1 MSVTSIKSKL
11 FKAVSA
17 DTAAIA
23 ALQTLG
29 GAGNMNLTGTSV
41 SDGSNMDTTVTL
53 TSGGNI
59 SGTNFTIT
67 GTDASGATVNQT
79 IAGPNAGTVTT
90 TQKFLTET
98 QIATNGA
105 VGTNTS
111 AGFTATSGTQGIVFA
126 GATRVRGLH
135 GVSSS
140 TAGALIIRDG
150 SQTGSK
156 LLEIDTPAAAGQV
169 DPYIPDEG
177 ILFRNG
183 AFIDISA
190 GYDSAT
196 IFFDG

>member
-90 TQKFLTET
+90 TQKFLTVT

-156 LLEIDTPAAAGQV
+156 LLEIDTPATAGQV

>member
-67 GTDASGATVNQT
+67 GTDASGASVNQT

-90 TQKFLTET
+90 TQKFLTVT

-183 AFIDISA
+183 AYIDISA

>member
-29 GAGNMNLTGTSV
+29 GAGNMNLRGTSV
-41 SDGSNMDTTVTL
+41 SDGSNMGTTVTL

-67 GTDASGATVNQT
+67 GTDASGASVNQT

-90 TQKFLTET
+90 TQKFLTVT

-183 AFIDISA
+183 AYIDISA

>member
-17 DTAAIA
+17 STTAIA

-29 GAGNMNLTGTSV
+29 GAGNMTLTGTSV

-90 TQKFLTET
+90 TQKFLTVT

-111 AGFTATSGTQGIVFA
+111 AGFTATTGTQGIVFA

-156 LLEIDTPAAAGQV
+156 LLEIDTPATAGQV

-183 AFIDISA
+183 AYIDISA

>member
-67 GTDASGATVNQT
+67 GTDASGATVSQT

-90 TQKFLTET
+90 TQKFLTVT

>member
-90 TQKFLTET
+90 TQKFLTVT

>member
-17 DTAAIA
+17 STTAIA

-29 GAGNMNLTGTSV
+29 GAGNMTLTGTSV

-53 TSGGNI
+53 TSTGNI
-59 SGTNFTIT
+59 SGVTFTVT
-67 GTDASGATVNQT
+67 GTDASGAAQT
-79 IAGPNAGTVTT
+79 EDITGPNNNTVTGSK
-90 TQKFLTET
+90 KFLTVT
-98 QIATNGA
+98 QIAADAA
-105 VGTNTS
+105 VATNTS
-111 AGFTATSGTQGIVFA
+111 AGFTATTGTQGIVFA
-126 GATRVRGLH
+126 GATRIRGLH

-140 TAGALIIRDG
+140 TAGALIIRET
-150 SQTGSK
+150 SQSGSK

-183 AFIDISA
+183 AYIDISA

>member
-17 DTAAIA
+17 STTAIA
-23 ALQTLG
+23 AGQTLG

-53 TSGGNI
+53 TSTGNI
-59 SGTNFTIT
+59 SGVTFTVT
-67 GTDASGATVNQT
+67 GTDASGAAQT
-79 IAGPNAGTVTT
+79 EDITGPNNNTVTGSK
-90 TQKFLTET
+90 KFLTVT
-98 QIATNGA
+98 QIAADAA
-105 VGTNTS
+105 VATNTS
-111 AGFTATSGTQGIVFA
+111 AGFTATTGTQGIVFA

-156 LLEIDTPAAAGQV
+156 LLEIDTPAVAGQV

-183 AFIDISA
+183 AYIDISA

>member
-1 MSVTSIKSKL
+1 MSVTSIKAKQ
-11 FKAVSA
+11 FKAVAA

-29 GAGNMNLTGTSV
+29 GAGNMTLTGSSV

-53 TSGGNI
+53 TSTGNI
-59 SGTNFTIT
+59 SGVTFTVT
-67 GTDASGATVNQT
+67 GTDASGST
-79 IAGPNAGTVTT
+79 ITEDITGPNNTTVTGST
-90 TQKFLTET
+90 KFLTVT
-98 QIATNGA
+98 QIAADGA
-105 VGTNTS
+105 VSTNTS
-111 AGFTATSGTQGIVFA
+111 AGFTATSGTAGIVFT
-126 GATRVRGLH
+126 GATRIRGLH

-150 SQTGSK
+150 SQTGTK

-177 ILFRNG
+177 IRFRNG
-183 AFIDISA
+183 AYIDIGA

>member
-67 GTDASGATVNQT
+67 GTDASGTSVNQT

-90 TQKFLTET
+90 TQKFLTVT

>member
-1 MSVTSIKSKL
+1 MSVTSIKAKQ
-11 FKAVSA
+11 FKAVAA

-23 ALQTLG
+23 ALQTLA
-29 GAGNMNLTGTSV
+29 GAGNMTLTGSSV

-53 TSGGNI
+53 TSTGNI
-59 SGTNFTIT
+59 SGVTFTVT
-67 GTDASGATVNQT
+67 GTDASGST
-79 IAGPNAGTVTT
+79 ITEDITGPNNTTVTGST
-90 TQKFLTET
+90 KFLTVT
-98 QIATNGA
+98 QIAADGA
-105 VGTNTS
+105 VATNTS
-111 AGFTATSGTQGIVFA
+111 AGFTATSGTAGIVFA
-126 GATRVRGLH
+126 GATRIRGLH

-150 SQTGSK
+150 SQTGTK

-177 ILFRNG
+177 IRFRNG
-183 AFIDISA
+183 AYIDIGA

>member
-17 DTAAIA
+17 STTAIA

-29 GAGNMNLTGTSV
+29 GAGNMTLTGTSV

-53 TSGGNI
+53 TSTGNI
-59 SGTNFTIT
+59 SGVEFTVT
-67 GTDASGATVNQT
+67 GTDASGATIT
-79 IAGPNAGTVTT
+79 EDITGPNNNTVTGST
-90 TQKFLTET
+90 KFLTVT

-105 VGTNTS
+105 VATNTS
-111 AGFTATSGTQGIVFA
+111 AGFTATTGTQGIVFA
-126 GATRVRGLH
+126 GATRIRGLH

-140 TAGALIIRDG
+140 TAGALIIREG
-150 SQTGSK
+150 SQTGAK

-177 ILFRNG
+177 ILYRDG
-183 AFIDISA
+183 AYINIGA

>member
-1 MSVTSIKSKL
+1 
-11 FKAVSA
+11 
-17 DTAAIA
+17 
-23 ALQTLG
+23 
-29 GAGNMNLTGTSV
+29 
-41 SDGSNMDTTVTL
+41 
-53 TSGGNI
+53 
-59 SGTNFTIT
+59 
-67 GTDASGATVNQT
+67 
-79 IAGPNAGTVTT
+79 VTT
-90 TQKFLTET
+90 TQKYLTVT

-105 VGTNTS
+105 VATNTS

-126 GATRVRGLH
+126 GATRIRGLH

-140 TAGALIIRDG
+140 TAGALIITEG

-177 ILFRNG
+177 ILYRNG
-183 AFIDISA
+183 AYIDISA

>member
-90 TQKFLTET
+90 TQKFLTVT

-183 AFIDISA
+183 AYIDISA

>member
-17 DTAAIA
+17 STTAIA

-29 GAGNMNLTGTSV
+29 GAGNMTLTGTSV

-53 TSGGNI
+53 TSTGNI
-59 SGTNFTIT
+59 SGVTFTVT
-67 GTDASGATVNQT
+67 GTDASGAAQT
-79 IAGPNAGTVTT
+79 EDITGPNNNTVTGSK
-90 TQKFLTET
+90 KFLTVT
-98 QIATNGA
+98 QIAADAA

-111 AGFTATSGTQGIVFA
+111 AGFTATTGTQGIVFA
-126 GATRVRGLH
+126 GATRIRGLH

-140 TAGALIIRDG
+140 TAGALIIRET
-150 SQTGSK
+150 SQSGSK

-183 AFIDISA
+183 AYIDISA

>member
-1 MSVTSIKSKL
+1 MSVTSIKAKQ
-11 FKAVSA
+11 FKAVAA

-29 GAGNMNLTGTSV
+29 GAGNMTLTGSSV
-41 SDGSNMDTTVTL
+41 NDGSNMDTTVTL
-53 TSGGNI
+53 TSTGNI
-59 SGTNFTIT
+59 SGVTFTVT
-67 GTDASGATVNQT
+67 GTDASGST
-79 IAGPNAGTVTT
+79 ITEDITGPNNTTVTGST
-90 TQKFLTET
+90 KFLTVT
-98 QIATNGA
+98 QIAADGA
-105 VGTNTS
+105 VSTNTS
-111 AGFTATSGTQGIVFA
+111 AGFTATSGTAGIVFT
-126 GATRVRGLH
+126 GATRIRGLH

-150 SQTGSK
+150 SQTGTK

-177 ILFRNG
+177 IRFRNG
-183 AFIDISA
+183 AYIDIGA

>member
-1 MSVTSIKSKL
+1 MSVTPINSKL

-29 GAGNMNLTGTSV
+29 GAGNMTLTGSSV
-41 SDGSNMDTTVTL
+41 NDGSNMDTTVTL
-53 TSGGNI
+53 TSTGI
-59 SGTNFTIT
+59 TEDIT
-67 GTDASGATVNQT
+67 G
-79 IAGPNAGTVTT
+79 PNNNTVTGST
-90 TQKFLTET
+90 KFLTVT
-98 QIATNGA
+98 QIAADAA
-105 VGTNTS
+105 VATNTS
-111 AGFTATSGTQGIVFA
+111 AGFTATTGTQGILTA
-126 GATRVRGLH
+126 GATRVRGMH

-140 TAGALIIRDG
+140 TAGALILRNT
-150 SQTGSK
+150 SQSGTK

-177 ILFRNG
+177 IRFKNG
-183 AFIDISA
+183 AYIDISA

>member
-1 MSVTSIKSKL
+1 MSVTSIKAKQ
-11 FKAVSA
+11 FKAVAA

-23 ALQTLG
+23 ALQTLA
-29 GAGNMNLTGTSV
+29 GAGNMTLTGSSV

-53 TSGGNI
+53 TSTGNI
-59 SGTNFTIT
+59 SGVTFTVT
-67 GTDASGATVNQT
+67 GTDASGST
-79 IAGPNAGTVTT
+79 ITEDITGPNNTTVTGST
-90 TQKFLTET
+90 KFLTVT
-98 QIATNGA
+98 QIAADGA
-105 VGTNTS
+105 VATNTS
-111 AGFTATSGTQGIVFA
+111 AGFTATSGTAGIVFT
-126 GATRVRGLH
+126 GATRIRGLH

-150 SQTGSK
+150 SQTGTK

-177 ILFRNG
+177 IRFRNG
-183 AFIDISA
+183 AYIDIGA